1 MLIRGNTVIEMY
13 MNMENQLHKFFFV
26 QNTNKCKFFTCLFIG
41 QLETVFVLR
50 TRLSES
56 SLPLNVNKSVVMCS
70 SLEKC
75 DVYPAMTSAI
85 IATFIT
91 LTCPIVKRTSPSPTG
106 NMFISPTTSPRITS
120 TSARSL
126 LWCTKTTATS
136 KPTPM
141 LSTLSPLM
149 ISETSF
155 PPTTRRWIVSICVEA
170 AAAAAATYN
179 TIKKWSVVLLQIT
192 PINLSYCDQTTIA
205 VFRNEVYFFIFWGLI
220 IAWILLMKSLW
231 GQVSFRVRFDSLFS
245 VSI

>member
-13 MNMENQLHKFFFV
+13 MNMENQLNKFFFV
-26 QNTNKCKFFTCLFIG
+26 QNTNKCEFFTCLFIG
-41 QLETVFVLR
+41 QLETVFALR

-56 SLPLNVNKSVVMCS
+56 SLPLNVNKSVAMCS

-91 LTCPIVKRTSPSPTG
+91 LNCSIVKRTSPSPTG

-126 LWCTKTTATS
+126 PSWTKTTATS

-141 LSTLSPLM
+141 QSTHSSLM
-149 ISETSF
+149 ISESF
-155 PPTTRRWIVSICVEA
+155 LPLWNVSICVEA
-170 AAAAAATYN
+170 AAAAAYK
-179 TIKKWSVVLLQIT
+179 TIKKWSVVLLKIA
-192 PINLSYCDQTTIA
+192 PINLSYCDQTTIP
-205 VFRNEVYFFIFWGLI
+205 VFRNEVYFLLSWGLI